1 MNLQLR
7 LTFIKSVDSKLFQ
20 LSLVLFLVILY
31 NKNKCMYVFLRD
43 EERICARKSGMEV
56 FIEASISIQKLG
68 NS

>member
-31 NKNKCMYVFLRD
+31 DKKQVYVCMCF
-43 EERICARKSGMEV
+43 
-56 FIEASISIQKLG
+56 
-68 NS
+68 